1 MRLFLNPT
9 FRNISRLFALPFKNA
24 HHDSLGDSFADY
36 FMPLVKHKDF
46 KALIDEPVK
55 KKQEAYE
62 KLLKCQEIMIIQQE
76 TY

>member
-1 MRLFLNPT
+1 M
-9 FRNISRLFALPFKNA
+9 FALPFKNA

-46 KALIDEPVK
+46 KALIGKKILFDKPVK

-62 KLLKCQEIMIIQQE
+62 NLLKCQEIMIIQQE